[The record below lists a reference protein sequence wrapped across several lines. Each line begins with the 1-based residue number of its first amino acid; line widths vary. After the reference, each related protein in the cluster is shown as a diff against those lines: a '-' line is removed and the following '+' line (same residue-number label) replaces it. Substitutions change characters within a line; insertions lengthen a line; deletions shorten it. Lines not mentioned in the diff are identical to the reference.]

1 LVLGE
6 KASEIKAQQALAA
19 LFMGVPKPGEAWAVC
34 AAALRPQVQTE
45 AEVLA
50 RIPYQFSAMSSAM

>member
-19 LFMGVPKPGEAWAVC
+19 LFMGVPKPSEAWAVC
-34 AAALRPQVQTE
+34 AAA
-45 AEVLA
+45 
-50 RIPYQFSAMSSAM
+50 